1 MTKKLIIFTIIFFI
15 LSLIDLSFGS
25 IFKISFSLILLSVL
39 IIREKTPEIYYVAII
54 SGIILDM
61 SFGTFLGQNT
71 FPILL
76 AAFILTT
83 IKGLYVISDYVLCF
97 IFFVIYSLFLY
108 PITKNINFVMSFFI
122 INLSSSF
129 VLLFLSKL
137 RILNRRLYESRA

>member
-1 MTKKLIIFTIIFFI
+1 MTRKLIIFAIIFFI

-25 IFKISFSLILLSVL
+25 IFRISFSLILLSVL
-39 IIREKTPEIYYVAII
+39 IIRQNTPDIYYVAII

-71 FPILL
+71 FPVLL
-76 AAFILTT
+76 AAFIITT
-83 IKGLYVISDYVLCF
+83 IKGLYVMSDYLLCL
-97 IFFVIYSLFLY
+97 IFFVIYSLLLY
-108 PITKNINFVMSFFI
+108 PITKSLNFVASFFL
-122 INLSSSF
+122 INLSASF

>member
-25 IFKISFSLILLSVL
+25 IFRISFSLILLSVL

-83 IKGLYVISDYVLCF
+83 IKGLYVISDYVLCL

-137 RILNRRLYESRA
+137 RIINRRLYESRA

>member
-83 IKGLYVISDYVLCF
+83 IKGLYVISDYVLCL